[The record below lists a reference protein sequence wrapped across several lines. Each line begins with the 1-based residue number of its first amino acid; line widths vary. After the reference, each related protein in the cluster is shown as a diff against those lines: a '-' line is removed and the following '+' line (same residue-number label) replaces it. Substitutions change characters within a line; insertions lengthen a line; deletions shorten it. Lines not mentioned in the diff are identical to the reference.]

1 VIASAEERACLE
13 AARAALG
20 IRSLAFGIHDAAFP
34 AADDEDVGRGSPY
47 AREARGLLEWARAI
61 GFDAVQL
68 GPQGET
74 AAADASPYDA
84 AIFARSSLSIA
95 AARLAEDRWGRLLD
109 PDRVASLLA
118 TRRAGAPGRTLPREA
133 ARLQRLLLDE
143 AWSRFR
149 ARRGEPSLAYLAEA
163 FASFERRH
171 RGWLERDALYEALC
185 AEYGDRSWMSWEP
198 LDADLCIPGAER
210 AEAARRRRS
219 DLAVKHAGT
228 MGRFR
233 FEQGLAHAQHEE
245 LREHAAS
252 LGLRLFA
259 DAQIGFAERDRWAHQ
274 TLLVPGYRL
283 GAPPSR
289 TNPEGQPWDYPA
301 LRPEEFAG
309 SGGPAG
315 GSARGLIGERMGK
328 LFAEFDAVRLDHPHG
343 YVCPWV
349 YRAELADRGAAL
361 RAGARLRASPDL
373 PDHPEL
379 ARFAIAEPGQLDRS
393 AARWAD
399 EWVTGLRPEQVE
411 RYAGFFDAIVEE
423 ARRAGRGPDAI
434 LCEVLSTEPLPLRRV
449 RERHGLG
456 RFRVTQKAAL
466 SDPEDV
472 YRIENARPED
482 WVMVG
487 THDTYPIWLLV
498 EERARGDRGADEA
511 AHLAACLEPEP
522 VRRERL
528 RERLAQEPGLL
539 AQAKLAELLLG
550 PARQV
555 MIYFTDALGLRD
567 PYNAPGSGSASNWT
581 LRLSSHWLADWRARL
596 AAERA
601 LDLPLA
607 FALALRARGGDAGL
621 VARLGA
627 HAARLRGAAPAL
639 LAEAGR

>member
-1 VIASAEERACLE
+1 VIASAEDRACLE

-20 IRSLAFGIHDAAFP
+20 IRGLAFGIHDAAFP

-47 AREARGLLEWARAI
+47 AREARRLLEWARAV
-61 GFDAVQL
+61 GFDAIQL

-74 AAADASPYDA
+74 AADASPYDA
-84 AIFARSSLSIA
+84 AIFARNPLSIA
-95 AARLAEDRWGRLLD
+95 GARLTEDRWGRLLD

-143 AWSRFR
+143 AWSCFR
-149 ARRGEPSLAYLAEA
+149 ARREEPSLASLAEA
-163 FASFERRH
+163 LASFERRH

-185 AEYGDRSWMSWEP
+185 EEYDDRPWTRWEP
-198 LDADLCIPGAER
+198 LDVELCRPGAER
-210 AEAARRRRS
+210 AESARRRRS

-228 MGRFR
+228 LGRFR

-245 LREHAAS
+245 LRGHAAS

-259 DAQIGFAERDRWAHQ
+259 DAQVGFAERDRWAHHA
-274 TLLVPGYRL
+274 LLVPGYRM

-289 TNPEGQPWDYPA
+289 TNPEGQPWDYPV
-301 LRPEEFAG
+301 LDPEGAADRG
-309 SGGPAG
+309 AAG
-315 GSARGLIGERMGK
+315 GSARGLLTERMDK
-328 LFAEFDAVRLDHPHG
+328 LVGEFDAVRLDHPHG

-349 YRAELADRGAAL
+349 YRAEPPDRGAAL

-411 RYAGFFDAIVEE
+411 RYAGLFDAIVEA

-472 YRIENARPED
+472 YRIENAKPED

-498 EERARGDRGADEA
+498 EEWTHGNRAAEEA
-511 AHLAACLEPEP
+511 VHLAARLEPKP
-522 VRRERL
+522 ARRERL

-567 PYNAPGSGSASNWT
+567 PYNVPGSGSASNWT
-581 LRLSSHWLADWRARL
+581 LRLPSHWLADWRARL

-627 HAARLRGAAPAL
+627 HSARLRGVLPAL
-639 LAEAGR
+639 LGDAGR